1 MDEKKNN
8 TIFFLVLIHISITT
22 ISNALVAIPITF
34 FGFKIT
40 WAAFVFPLVVVAT
53 DLTVRLLGKKI
64 AQKTITLSYPLAIVS
79 SILIM
84 YLEGNFI
91 SVSMRIGLAS
101 ASAYALGMFIDIQ
114 AFQWIREKYP
124 YWWLPPA
131 LSTVFSNIIDS
142 YVFFFAAFFNSEQV
156 YMSDNWIEIAGTQ
169 SVLKIIIGLVFFLPA
184 YGVLLNYFLRKIKK

>member
-1 MDEKKNN
+1 MDEKKNYI
-8 TIFFLVLIHISITT
+8 IFFLVLIHISITT
-22 ISNALVAIPITF
+22 ISNALVAIPISF

-64 AQKTITLSYPLAIVS
+64 AQKTITLSYPFAIVS
-79 SILIM
+79 SILII
-84 YLEGNFI
+84 YFEGDFV
-91 SVSMRIGLAS
+91 SVSLRIGLAS

-142 YVFFFAAFFNSEQV
+142 YVFFFAAFFFLLRFLFFFVDFSFSSTRLGGV
-156 YMSDNWIEIAGTQ
+156 SLGTLSLVIFFVNWPISSIFELT
-169 SVLKIIIGLVFFLPA
+169 
-184 YGVLLNYFLRKIKK
+184 

>member
-1 MDEKKNN
+1 MDEKKNYI
-8 TIFFLVLIHISITT
+8 IFFLVLIHISITT
-22 ISNALVAIPITF
+22 ISNALVAIPISF

-64 AQKTITLSYPLAIVS
+64 AQKTITLSYPFAIVS
-79 SILIM
+79 SILII
-84 YLEGNFI
+84 YFEGNFV
-91 SVSMRIGLAS
+91 SVSLRIGLAS